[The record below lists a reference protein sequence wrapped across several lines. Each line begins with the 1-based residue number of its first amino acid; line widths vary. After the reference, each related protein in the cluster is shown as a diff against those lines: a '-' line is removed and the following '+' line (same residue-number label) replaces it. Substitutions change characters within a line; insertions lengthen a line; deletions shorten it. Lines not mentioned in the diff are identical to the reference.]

1 MTANSTIRLD
11 LDALAGNLEAVAAL
25 ESSDGTPFGLDRI
38 CAVVKADGYGL
49 GAARIAAAMHRI
61 GVHRFAAYGIDE
73 AVQVAEAAPT
83 ATVLVLQ
90 PVRLLG
96 SGGGLPGLLSRGRL
110 HLTAHQVAQV
120 EDLGREAA
128 RLGVVLPLHLE
139 VDTGMGRGGSDP
151 SEAMDVLAAI
161 AADPRLRL
169 AGVMSHLPD
178 AVGDPI
184 TAIERGRRF
193 ARFLEDAGDL
203 VPADAVRHVAA
214 TASLGAA
221 SLRFDQ
227 VRVGI
232 AWIGYGSESLAGRP
246 DPVALR
252 PIVSWWSRLVQ
263 VRRLAPGRT
272 VGYGCTVTTT
282 RETIAGLVP
291 VGYADGLP
299 PSRGDETHQLIVHGR
314 MGPVAVPVLGRMNM
328 DQCVVDL
335 TDVGPFDEDAA
346 VEIISSDPASPA
358 SLDRVARRAAVLP
371 YQVLCGLSPRI
382 PRLLVAGSGQTSET
396 PASAVPTRTSST
408 RRRLGH
414 G

>member
-1 MTANSTIRLD
+1 MTATSTIRLD

-25 ESSDGTPFGLDRI
+25 ASADGTPFGLERL
-38 CAVVKADGYGL
+38 CAIVKADGYGL
-49 GAARIAAAMHRI
+49 GAVRIAAAMQRLGI
-61 GVHRFAAYGIDE
+61 RRFAAYGVDE
-73 AVQVAEAAPT
+73 AAAVAEAAPT
-83 ATVLVLQ
+83 STVLVLQ
-90 PVRLLG
+90 PVRTLG

-110 HLTAHQVAQV
+110 HVTAHQVGQV
-120 EDLGREAA
+120 EELGREAA
-128 RLGVVLPLHLE
+128 RLGIVLPLHLE
-139 VDTGMGRGGSDP
+139 LDTGMGRGGCDQE
-151 SEAMDVLAAI
+151 EAMDVLNAI
-161 AADPRLRL
+161 AVDPRLRL
-169 AGVMSHLPD
+169 AGLMTHLPD
-178 AVGDPI
+178 AVGDPM

-193 ARFLEDAGDL
+193 ERFIEDAGDL
-203 VPADAVRHVAA
+203 VPQGVVRHVAA
-214 TASLGAA
+214 TASLGST

-232 AWIGYGSESLAGRP
+232 AWVGYGAQSLAGRP
-246 DPVALR
+246 DPMPLR

-263 VRRLAPGRT
+263 VRRLSAGRT
-272 VGYGCTVTTT
+272 VGYGCTVRTT
-282 RETIAGLVP
+282 RDTIAGLVP

-299 PSRGDETHQLIVHGR
+299 PTRGDEPHRLIVHGR

-358 SLDRVARRAAVLP
+358 SLDRVAGRAGVLP

-382 PRLLVAGSGQTSET
+382 PRLLVAGSGDVSAPIV
-396 PASAVPTRTSST
+396 PAMPNQATDVH
-408 RRRLGH
+408 RRFGH